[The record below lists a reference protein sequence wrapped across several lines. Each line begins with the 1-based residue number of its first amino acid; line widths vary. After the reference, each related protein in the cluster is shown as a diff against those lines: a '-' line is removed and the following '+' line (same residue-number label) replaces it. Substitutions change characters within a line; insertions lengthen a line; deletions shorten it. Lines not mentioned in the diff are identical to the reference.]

1 MLFVCNN
8 ILHVYSAEN
17 EKLNYQWKERA
28 VINFWFL
35 FPQKVLV
42 NELGEDWQ
50 DKFEHFDDKPF
61 AAASIGQVHKGTL
74 KDGRDVAMKIQ
85 VNREREREMEMQY
98 KIREQIYG

>member
-1 MLFVCNN
+1 MERNDCF
-8 ILHVYSAEN
+8 
-17 EKLNYQWKERA
+17 KLLP
-28 VINFWFL
+28 VIVF

-85 VNREREREMEMQY
+85 VNRERKRERWRCNT
-98 KIREQIYG
+98 K